1 MRPIRIIRAH
11 LLLVIFCFKLKSQL
25 LLIIHIFIIYGFFLK
40 EKRSTRST
48 RSMRSASLDSPRKNK
63 TTNQA
68 NRASYSSRSRSR
80 SPSRSTSRSQSPT
93 SRSISKTSPRTTS
106 KSNKNNSTSPIRS
119 GVITKKLM
127 PKYDQASKRTF
138 VAYGV
143 RSKSN
148 QSNLSKCSSESYP
161 GFEFKANY

>member
-1 MRPIRIIRAH
+1 
-11 LLLVIFCFKLKSQL
+11 
-25 LLIIHIFIIYGFFLK
+25 
-40 EKRSTRST
+40 
-48 RSMRSASLDSPRKNK
+48 MRSASADSPRKNN
-63 TTNQA
+63 TANQA

-80 SPSRSTSRSQSPT
+80 SPSQSTSRSQSPT
-93 SRSISKTSPRTTS
+93 LSRSISKTSPRTTS

-119 GVITKKLM
+119 GVISKKLM

-161 GFEFKANY
+161 GFQVLRLIIRFCCCYLSLNLSCFKTSILCFAHSK